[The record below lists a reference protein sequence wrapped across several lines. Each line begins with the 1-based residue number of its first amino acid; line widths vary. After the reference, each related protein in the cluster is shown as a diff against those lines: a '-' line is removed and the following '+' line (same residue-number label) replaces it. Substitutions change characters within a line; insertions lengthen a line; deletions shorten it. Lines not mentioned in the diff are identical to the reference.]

1 MYLGVI
7 RLLGL
12 ITQDLVEEI
21 PDFCVLMACVLPRG
35 VQAPL

>member
-12 ITQDLVEEI
+12 TQDLVEEI
-21 PDFCVLMACVLPRG
+21 PEFLCADG
-35 VQAPL
+35 VCAS